1 LPRWRGVT
9 LHAVLF
15 DLDGTL
21 LDTAGAIAAALN
33 QALAERHLGPLAT
46 SEVRA
51 MIGRGGPIL
60 IERALARLG
69 VAMDEA
75 GQASL
80 LQRYFLHYE
89 RIEAGTVD
97 SARIYPGVSE
107 CLPALHRL
115 GLRLAVVTNK
125 QQQFATGLL
134 RRLGLGE
141 WIQVL
146 IGGDTCERRKPDP
159 QPLQL
164 ACESLRVE
172 TTRALMVGDSIN
184 DVLAARAAG
193 LPVVCVPYGY
203 NEGTDPRQLPC
214 DAFIETLA
222 ELPELLTG
230 ARAPPTLRSG

>member
-1 LPRWRGVT
+1 
-9 LHAVLF
+9 
-15 DLDGTL
+15 
-21 LDTAGAIAAALN
+21 
-33 QALAERHLGPLAT
+33 
-46 SEVRA
+46 
-51 MIGRGGPIL
+51 
-60 IERALARLG
+60 
-69 VAMDEA
+69 
-75 GQASL
+75 
-80 LQRYFLHYE
+80 
-89 RIEAGTVD
+89 
-97 SARIYPGVSE
+97 
-107 CLPALHRL
+107 
-115 GLRLAVVTNK
+115 
-125 QQQFATGLL
+125 
-134 RRLGLGE
+134 
-141 WIQVL
+141 VL